1 MKRKKQT
8 DGGVFFER
16 NEMKALAIGVGSD
29 LYRYFSLVGLSS
41 YYFSLFIC
49 LENFVLNG
57 IANGSYG

>member
-1 MKRKKQT
+1 MKRKEQT
-8 DGGVFFER
+8 DGGVFLSET
-16 NEMKALAIGVGSD
+16 KALAIGVGSD
-29 LYRYFSLVGLSS
+29 LYRYFSLVGLFS